1 MGLSQKFQDKAGSI
15 NSSLKSTNDLY
26 GIFSDIVAQTIDRT
40 ITPEQENIIKSHSSP
55 TVFHDINLDHKT
67 TGEKI
72 AHAFNDPIGN
82 SVMAI
87 NLSRT
92 PEDLLAALSVTEESL
107 KSVSENMPKILG
119 SKTPKQLDMVIDS
132 YKGLLK
138 DVQRTMKAVG
148 KEVDN
153 PEEIVASSK
162 ASINNGIEYIAPL
175 PDDYPEI

>member
-1 MGLSQKFQDKAGSI
+1 MGLSQHFQDKAGSI
-15 NSSLKSTNDLY
+15 KSNLKNTNDLY
-26 GIFSDIVAQTIDRT
+26 GIFSDMVAQTIDSN

-55 TVFHDINLDHKT
+55 TVFHDIDGDHKT

-72 AHAFNDPIGN
+72 AHAFNDPIGK
-82 SVMAI
+82 SVMSI

-92 PEDLLAALSVTEESL
+92 PEDFLAALSVTEESL

-138 DVQRTMKAVG
+138 DVQKTMKAVG

-153 PEEIVASSK
+153 PEEIIASSK